1 VGDRNPPSLRRNH
14 MKGRVTAI
22 AFLLALAIPAAAGAA
37 SSPTIEPTSLEYPN
51 LALKADSNEVAV
63 EGVISPR
70 NSASSTATVAV
81 ARDSSTG
88 HEIGRV
94 MDVDGVI

>member
-1 VGDRNPPSLRRNH
+1 

-22 AFLLALAIPAAAGAA
+22 AFLLALAIPAAASAA
-37 SSPTIEPTSLEYPN
+37 ASPTIEPTSLEYPN

-70 NSASSTATVAV
+70 NSASSMPTGAV
-81 ARDSSTG
+81 GRDSSAG
-88 HEIGRV
+88 QGVGRV
-94 MDVDGVI
+94 MDIDGVI